1 MPRVPPNPGTRPP
14 DDGAGAGV
22 PPAATR
28 TATVSADGAAAIAST
43 AAAAGAGAATGN
55 LLRAGSWLA
64 GRYRIVRFIAR
75 GGMGD
80 VYEVEDIELGTAV
93 ALKTIRTDRAA
104 DAEARE
110 RFRREIQL
118 ARRITHPNVCRIFD
132 VGFADTAEH
141 SLMFLTMELLA
152 GETLADRL
160 ARAPLSPAEQRALIP
175 PLIEALAAAHA
186 AGVVHRDF
194 KSGNVI
200 LAPSPSGT
208 RPVVTDFGLAKTLD
222 GNVDGGGGDVLITGL
237 TADRIIGTPG
247 YMAPEQLVGGAI
259 TAATD
264 VYALGVVL
272 FEMTTGRRPAALSGE
287 VAANARAAADAAR
300 DARDARQGREARARG
315 TSATTKRLRS
325 SLLAGRRRLAPE
337 LDRHRDAIIRRCLQ
351 TAPADRYQSAAEVA
365 RAWLGGRRRRR
376 LLAAA
381 AALLVAG
388 ATATALV
395 ALRPAGRVDRA
406 GRAAV
411 AVLGIANLSGRPDAA
426 WLTTAVSELLT
437 AELAQGAALRTVPDE
452 TVARVRRD
460 LGIAPGQSLARD
472 TLARVRAN
480 LDADHLIMG
489 SYLLGD
495 GNLVLTLRLQ
505 DVATGEVVQVAN
517 EQASEKELLA
527 LVSRA
532 GGALRQRL
540 GVAAAPAA
548 AAPGTDGALAPG
560 QAALPRDPAA
570 ARLYVEGLEKWR
582 AMDLVG
588 ATALIDQSLAIEDGF
603 PLAHAALA
611 TIWAWRHHDGN
622 ARQQARRAFEL
633 SSGLARDAR
642 LLIEGRLRE
651 TNHEW
656 ERATEIY
663 ADLWRRYPD
672 DLEHGLALARA
683 QGRGKKA
690 RDALVTTAAM
700 RRLPA
705 PQGDDPRID
714 IVEADAH
721 SQLGDYKAKEVAA
734 ASAIRKGRARGARE
748 LVAQAAIQ
756 HGWSLQRLGRFDE
769 ALKDFAEARAL
780 SEAGNDRAG
789 VGHAL
794 HSMSVIHLE
803 EGTPATALEREDQ
816 AIAILRAVGD
826 ELGLPRAI
834 NVRAL
839 ALTDLGRLGEALAG
853 YREAEVL
860 HRRIEEHEDVAYA
873 LGNQGMI
880 LIELGDLQGAE
891 AALGETRR
899 HFEAIG
905 NKYGLA
911 MLEMQLGTL
920 ERARGDLAAARA
932 RFDRG
937 RAALTALGADA
948 ELASAEQDLG
958 DLSLAAGKR
967 AEARASFQRALA
979 ANEPLKIATR
989 TAHNQLALAR
999 LALDEGAATDAEK
1012 LARQAL
1018 AAFQTGR
1025 LADEAVG
1032 AALVLSQALD
1042 AAGRADEARALRE
1055 KVVAPGERS
1064 ESLAIRLRS
1073 ISAITPPADRARLSA
1088 LERQATAAG
1097 LVELALELRLAHAR
1111 SAADRAALARD
1122 ARARGFVRIA
1132 ELAAAAR
1139 P

>member
-14 DDGAGAGV
+14 DDGAGAGA

-28 TATVSADGAAAIAST
+28 TATVSADGAAAVAST
-43 AAAAGAGAATGN
+43 AAAAGAAAATGN

-287 VAANARAAADAAR
+287 VAANARAAADAA
-300 DARDARQGREARARG
+300 AGGRRTGTGRSSRAARATRP
-315 TSATTKRLRS
+315 
-325 SLLAGRRRLAPE
+325 GRRRLAPE

-411 AVLGIANLSGRPDAA
+411 AVLGIANLSGRADAA

-505 DVATGEVVQVAN
+505 DVASGEVVQVAN
-517 EQASEKELLA
+517 EQAPEKELLA

-540 GVAAAPAA
+540 GVVAAPAA
-548 AAPGTDGALAPG
+548 AAPGTDAALAPG

-780 SEAGNDRAG
+780 SEGGNDRAG

-803 EGTPATALEREDQ
+803 QGTPATALEREDQ

-880 LIELGDLQGAE
+880 LIELGDLRGAE

-911 MLEMQLGTL
+911 MLEMQIGTL

-979 ANEPLKIATR
+979 ANQPLKIATR

-999 LALDEGAATDAEK
+999 LALDEGAAPEAEK

-1073 ISAITPPADRARLSA
+1073 TSALTPPTDRARLSA